1 MRHLQGEMPEE
12 GDRVGNKENRNMDG
26 QLKSGT
32 VLTSESGER
41 YTVKQL
47 LGSGGQGEVYSVEAD
62 HKAYA
67 LKWYYKNTATKNQKE
82 ILDNL
87 IQSGPPDD
95 SFLWPQDMIFR
106 AYGESFGYIMPL
118 RPKNYRSIV
127 DMMKRKAEP
136 SFYCLCRAAYHL
148 TRGYNALHGKGYSY
162 RDISF
167 GNVFFDPDTGDV
179 LICDND
185 NVSYNG
191 AKTGI
196 YGTPRFMAPEI
207 VTGKVKPSRNTDL
220 FSLAVLLFYMFML
233 NHPLEGKRE
242 AQIKCMD
249 IHAMNKLYGTDP
261 LFIFDPGNKENRPLA
276 GYQDNALIFWDLYP
290 QQLRDLFT
298 TSFTVGLKQPNRRIT
313 EAKWMETFSNLMSGI
328 MLCPNCGCEVFY
340 DAQKEASGAA
350 HTCWGCQNAV
360 TVPPKIVIGK
370 NTILLMANTR
380 LYKHHVDGNYD
391 METVVAEVAQNP
403 SNPKLWGIKNLSEDN
418 WTYIKADGTQVPVSK
433 GRSAAIVKD
442 TKIDFGQ
449 MTGEFH

>member
-1 MRHLQGEMPEE
+1 
-12 GDRVGNKENRNMDG
+12 MDG

-32 VLTSESGER
+32 ILKSESGNE
-41 YTVKQL
+41 YKVVKL
-47 LGSGGQGEVYSVEAD
+47 LGSGGQGEVYSVNANN
-62 HKAYA
+62 KTYA

-87 IQSGPPDD
+87 IQTGAPDP
-95 SFLWPQDMIFR
+95 SFLWPQDMIFKTH
-106 AYGESFGYIMPL
+106 GESFGYIMPL
-118 RPKNYRSIV
+118 RPKNYKSIV

-136 SFYCLCRAAYHL
+136 SFYCLCKAAYNL
-148 TRGYNALHGKGYSY
+148 TKGYNALHGKGYSY

-207 VTGKVKPSRNTDL
+207 VIGKAKPSRNTDL

-249 IHAMNKLYGTDP
+249 IHAMNQLYGTDP
-261 LFIFDPGNKENRPLA
+261 LFIFDPVNKDNRPLA

-290 QQLRDLFT
+290 QQLKELFII
-298 TSFTVGLKQPNRRIT
+298 SFTVGLQQPNRRIT
-313 EAKWMETFSNLMSGI
+313 ESKWMETFSNLMSGI
-328 MLCPNCGCEVFY
+328 MLCPTCSAEVFY
-340 DAQKEASGAA
+340 DPQKEENGVM
-350 HTCWGCQNAV
+350 HTCWGCQN
-360 TVPPKIVIGK
+360 TVPVPSKLVIGRSI
-370 NTILLMANTR
+370 ILLMSTTKI
-380 LYKHHVDGNYD
+380 YKHHIDGNRD
-391 METVVAEVAQNP
+391 METVVGEVVQNP
-403 SNPKLWGIKNLSEDN
+403 NNPNLWGIKNLSGDN
-418 WTYIKADGTQVPVSK
+418 WTYIKADGTQVPVAA
-433 GRSAAIVKD
+433 GRSAAIAKD
-442 TKIDFGQ
+442 AKIDFGQ
-449 MTGEFH
+449 LIGEFH